1 MPITSII
8 FSKDRPLQLDLLLS
22 SMEKCDVNDV
32 FEEKIVIYKCSNLE
46 YEKAYKK
53 LPKEYPNVSFWEQS
67 ESLFKD
73 VDVAVSCSLSPYIAF
88 FTDDNIFYN
97 DILLT
102 QRWIDGAF
110 GSEVGRLSHIS
121 LRLGENTQ
129 YRSGAGIEG
138 MFKQEVGD
146 FGAFVHP
153 RPLATEWERLLY
165 YDRSIHYY
173 GGYWNYPISLDGH
186 IFQQSVVQAWT
197 EELCYLDKIKKW
209 KQNPNELERALQR
222 FCQECPPFVIM
233 PPLGCVVNSPNN
245 QVSDYFNHDES
256 VKNISGETY
265 PLQADRLLED
275 FNNGYRVCYKT
286 LKKAGH
292 LDNIICAHQEINIL
306 DAMIKEERTTG
317 RVIQDIKVLG
327 GTVRENSR

>member
-8 FSKDRPLQLDLLLS
+8 FSKDRPLQLDLCLS
-22 SMEKCDVNDV
+22 SMEKHDVNNI
-32 FEEKIVIYKCSNLE
+32 FEEKIVIYKCSND
-46 YEKAYKK
+46 KCSDAYRSLRKDH
-53 LPKEYPNVSFWEQS
+53 PNVSFWEQGS
-67 ESLFKD
+67 SLFND
-73 VDVAVSCSLSPYIAF
+73 VDVAVSCSLSSYISF

-102 QRWIDGAF
+102 QRWLDGAF
-110 GSEVGRLSHIS
+110 GSQLGPLSHIS

-129 YRSGAGIEG
+129 YRSGEGIEG
-138 MFKQEVGD
+138 MFKQAVGD
-146 FGAFVHP
+146 VGTFRHP
-153 RPLATEWERLLY
+153 QPLATEWERLLC

-186 IFQQSVVQAWT
+186 VFQQSVVQAWT

-222 FCQECPPFVIM
+222 FCQECPPLVIM

-245 QVSDYFNHDES
+245 QVSDYFDHDES
-256 VKNISGETY
+256 VHNVAGESY
-265 PLQADRLLED
+265 PFQADSLLED
-275 FNNGYRVCYKT
+275 FNNGYRVCYNT
-286 LKKAGH
+286 LRKAGH

-306 DAMIKEERTTG
+306 DAMIKE
-317 RVIQDIKVLG
+317 
-327 GTVRENSR
+327 VR